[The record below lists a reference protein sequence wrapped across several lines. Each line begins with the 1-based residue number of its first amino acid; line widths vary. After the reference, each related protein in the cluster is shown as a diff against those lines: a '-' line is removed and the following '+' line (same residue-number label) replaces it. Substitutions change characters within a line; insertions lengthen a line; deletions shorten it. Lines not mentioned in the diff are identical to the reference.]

1 MKPEFHEDYQSPH
14 VDPLDGRVL
23 DFDWPQ
29 LERLLEEVEP
39 TDARTPDISLLG
51 EVLCRLFGWLTHGKK
66 LPSEGLDRLI
76 GRRAIAMIWVIRP
89 DLIEGTPSLAT
100 LAKQL
105 GETRAGLSWHASD
118 FTRVFGLRNRGQAA
132 GWNRKPLNHPPG
144 LNGTHRIG
152 PGGPLPFAASPTLP
166 AAQGGSQ
173 PKPAPTNDGSA
184 VTKESFRGQPK
195 GRSGSSPE
203 NARRQSKSKV
213 P

>member
-1 MKPEFHEDYQSPH
+1 MKPEFHEDYRSPH

-29 LERLLEEVEP
+29 LEQLLQEAEQA
-39 TDARTPDISLLG
+39 DARAPDISLLG

-66 LPSEGLDRLI
+66 LPAEGLDRLI

-105 GETRAGLSWHASD
+105 GETRAGLSWHAAD

-132 GWNRKPLNHPPG
+132 GWNRKPVDHPLD
-144 LNGTHRIG
+144 LNGTHRNG
-152 PGGPLPFAASPTLP
+152 PGSPAPSGAPVTRPESQGGPEAKP
-166 AAQGGSQ
+166 AQGHGVSV
-173 PKPAPTNDGSA
+173 AA
-184 VTKESFRGQPK
+184 KESFWAKPE

-203 NARRQSKSKV
+203 NARRRPKTKV